1 MDAPEDRSRPGGMRG
16 PDRRQSDRHLRP
28 RGLADHSR
36 DSGEGARCH
45 WRPGGGAEGRIEV
58 RTEIEGNGAFRN
70 IHRHQAGIFGIAYQ
84 DAGTSC
90 ESSERRRQ
98 FLRLTGVEVISPPP
112 RGWIRPDE
120 TAEVHASVCEG
131 YSKTWRSAKSLGLRL
146 GAVQARGFEV
156 LADGKIDDL
165 LTRIYDGY
173 IAQGGKHDDGFGRC
187 YG

>member
-1 MDAPEDRSRPGGMRG
+1 
-16 PDRRQSDRHLRP
+16 
-28 RGLADHSR
+28 
-36 DSGEGARCH
+36 
-45 WRPGGGAEGRIEV
+45 
-58 RTEIEGNGAFRN
+58 
-70 IHRHQAGIFGIAYQ
+70 
-84 DAGTSC
+84 
-90 ESSERRRQ
+90 
-98 FLRLTGVEVISPPP
+98 
-112 RGWIRPDE
+112 
-120 TAEVHASVCEG
+120 VHASACEG